1 MKNFIDEFKKFAVR
15 GNMIDLAVGV
25 IIGGA
30 FGKIVSSFVADIVMP
45 PISTLLG
52 IVDFS
57 EWKITVARETFNHPV
72 VTMNIG
78 AFIQAVLD
86 FTIIAITLFLAI
98 RVINRLQQANAK
110 DTSAGSTKTKDQE
123 LLTEIRDLLKQK
135 PQ

>member
-1 MKNFIDEFKKFAVR
+1 MKNFIAEFKKFAVR
-15 GNMIDLAVGV
+15 GNMLDLAIGV
-25 IIGGA
+25 IVGGA

-57 EWKITVARETFNHPV
+57 EWKITLAKETFNHPV

-86 FTIIAITLFLAI
+86 FTIIAIVLFLVI
-98 RVINRLQQANAK
+98 RVINRLKRADEK
-110 DTSAGSTKTKDQE
+110 DVDAPKTKDQE
-123 LLTEIRDLLKQK
+123 LLTEIRDLLKNK
-135 PQ
+135 NPQ